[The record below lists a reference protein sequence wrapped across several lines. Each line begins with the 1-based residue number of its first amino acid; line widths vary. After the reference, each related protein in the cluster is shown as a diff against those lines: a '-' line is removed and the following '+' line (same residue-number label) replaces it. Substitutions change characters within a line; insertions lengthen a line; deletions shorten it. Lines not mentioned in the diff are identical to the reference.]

1 GPHIA
6 GTGRTRTDRTRTYA
20 APPRRASGS
29 DRKRGHRGAPH
40 VARGRPG
47 GCTAVVRLRSQRSGP
62 AHVCR
67 CPGRT
72 ESAARRPELPPLD
85 AHEGGGVHG
94 ARVARGRH
102 RGPGGSVLVH
112 RTPSGTCRDRGGFP
126 GPPGRRR
133 GGSHPAR
140 RPGSTPVL
148 RVHRSYDRSVL
159 VPLAG
164 TGEVVRQTT
173 GELVGR
179 GQRLS
184 GAHSRTTTSPRAEV
198 AHFG

>member
-1 GPHIA
+1 
-6 GTGRTRTDRTRTYA
+6 RTRTYA

-67 CPGRT
+67 CPGRA
-72 ESAARRPELPPLD
+72 ESAARHPELPPLD

-94 ARVARGRH
+94 ARVARGQH
-102 RGPGGSVLVH
+102 RGSGGSVLGH
-112 RTPSGTCRDRGGFP
+112 RTPRGTCGDRGSLP
-126 GPPGRRR
+126 GLTGRRR
-133 GGSHPAR
+133 GGPHPAR

-148 RVHRSYDRSVL
+148 RVHRSYDRPVL

-164 TGEVVRQTT
+164 TGTVVRRAA
-173 GELVGR
+173 GELAGG

-184 GAHSRTTTSPRAEV
+184 GTHSRATASPGVEV

>member
-1 GPHIA
+1 
-6 GTGRTRTDRTRTYA
+6 
-20 APPRRASGS
+20 
-29 DRKRGHRGAPH
+29 
-40 VARGRPG
+40 
-47 GCTAVVRLRSQRSGP
+47 
-62 AHVCR
+62 
-67 CPGRT
+67 
-72 ESAARRPELPPLD
+72 ELPPLA
-85 AHEGGGVHG
+85 AHDGGGVQG
-94 ARVARGRH
+94 ARVARSQH
-102 RGPGGSVLVH
+102 RGPGGSVLGH
-112 RTPSGTCRDRGGFP
+112 RTPRGTCGDRGPLP
-126 GPPGRRR
+126 GLTGRRR

-164 TGEVVRQTT
+164 TGEVARQTT